1 MDDINNVQKAAV
13 QAIVR
18 LCDPEMLGPGL
29 CARYIVPALICLV
42 GIPNLA
48 VTGYSNNRLTDVNDL
63 DTYAVDEFIMSEGS
77 YKPEMMFA
85 TRAVA
90 LVCCKLGEVVTSEV
104 VLQKIFVCIIPQIL
118 DTSANSIQYL
128 ASLMEITFL
137 LSGILASLSP
147 EIVQRA
153 YLQVLVS
160 MSILL
165 YANY

>member
-1 MDDINNVQKAAV
+1 MDAINGVQKAAV

-48 VTGYSNNRLTDVNDL
+48 VTGYNNTGHNSVDDF
-63 DTYAVDEFIMSEGS
+63 DTYAVEEFTMNEGS
-77 YKPEMMFA
+77 YKSEMMFA

-118 DTSANSIQYL
+118 ESSSANSIQYL

-137 LSGILASLSP
+137 LSGILPSLSP

-153 YLQVLVS
+153 YLQVL
-160 MSILL
+160 LL
-165 YANY
+165 LLL